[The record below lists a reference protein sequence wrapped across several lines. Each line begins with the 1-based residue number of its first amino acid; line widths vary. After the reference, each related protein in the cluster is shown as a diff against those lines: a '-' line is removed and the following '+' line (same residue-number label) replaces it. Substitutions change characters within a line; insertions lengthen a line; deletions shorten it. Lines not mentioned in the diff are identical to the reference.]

1 MASTVL
7 PRVARRL
14 GTQRWVM
21 HASGTI
27 LASDRAVRRITR
39 GRNGVLDIAGLPSLE
54 LTVTGRKTGVPR
66 TTSLLYV
73 PNGDSILL
81 IGSNWG
87 SPEHPSWSANL
98 RAATVATVHV
108 GGQRFPVT
116 VTQITGVERK
126 RAWDTAVEFWP
137 GYEMEHE
144 LSGGRTFRV
153 FELHPV
159 HATPLR
165 LTAIRGAT
173 PPRPRSR
180 YTRPALAAAAVTVAA
195 LWWRSRRE

>member
-54 LTVTGRKTGVPR
+54 LTVIGRKTGVPR

-108 GGQRFPVT
+108 GGRRFPVT

-137 GYEMEHE
+137 GYEMEHD

-159 HATPLR
+159 TPTPQR
-165 LTAIRGAT
+165 LAAIRAAT
-173 PPRPRSR
+173 SPRPRSP

-195 LWWRSRRE
+195 LWWASRRE

>member
-21 HASGTI
+21 HASGSI

-54 LTVTGRKTGVPR
+54 LTVIGRKTGVPR

-153 FELHPV
+153 FELRPMTP
-159 HATPLR
+159 TPLR
-165 LTAIRGAT
+165 MAAIRGAT
-173 PPRPRSR
+173 SPRPRSP

-195 LWWRSRRE
+195 LWWASRRE

>member
-14 GTQRWVM
+14 GTYRWVM
-21 HASGTI
+21 HGSGTI
-27 LASDRAVRRITR
+27 LASDRLVRRATR
-39 GRNGVLDIAGLPSLE
+39 GRHGVLDIAGLPSLE
-54 LTVTGRKTGVPR
+54 LTVVGRKTGLPR

-73 PNGDSILL
+73 PNDDSILL

-87 SPEHPSWSANL
+87 STQHPSWSANL
-98 RAATVATVHV
+98 RSAATAVVHV
-108 GGQRFPVT
+108 GGRRFPVT

-126 RAWDTAVEFWP
+126 RSWDTAVEFWP
-137 GYEMEHE
+137 GYEMEHD

-159 HATPLR
+159 HPTPPHMA
-165 LTAIRGAT
+165 AIRGTT
-173 PPRPRSR
+173 PPPTRSP

>member
-1 MASTVL
+1 MASAVL
-7 PRVARRL
+7 PRIARRL

-21 HASGTI
+21 HAAGTI

-54 LTVTGRKTGVPR
+54 LTVIGRKTGLPR

-73 PNGDSILL
+73 PDDGSILL

-87 SPEHPSWSANL
+87 SPDHPSWSANL
-98 RAATVATVHV
+98 RSAATATVHV

-126 RAWDTAVEFWP
+126 RAWDTAIEFWP

-144 LSGGRTFRV
+144 LSGGRIFRI
-153 FELHPV
+153 FELRPV
-159 HATPLR
+159 HPTPQLAS
-165 LTAIRGAT
+165 AIRGDT
-173 PPRPRSR
+173 LSRPRSP

-195 LWWRSRRE
+195 LWWRARRE